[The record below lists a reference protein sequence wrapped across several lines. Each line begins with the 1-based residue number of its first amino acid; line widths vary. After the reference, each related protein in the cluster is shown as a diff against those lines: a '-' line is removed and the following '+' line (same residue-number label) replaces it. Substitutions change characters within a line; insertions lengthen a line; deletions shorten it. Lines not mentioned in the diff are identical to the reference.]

1 MSQCAVIHVFEI
13 LSIFAGYCLNL
24 AQDVVN
30 ISKDW
35 LSILIVKTV
44 VLGSLS
50 ASIVSNFVAFVGSYY
65 QTS

>member
-24 AQDVVN
+24 AQEVVN

-35 LSILIVKTV
+35 LSILIVNTV
-44 VLGSLS
+44 VMGSLS
-50 ASIVSNFVAFVGSYY
+50 ASIVSIFDAFVGS
-65 QTS
+65 